1 MPALKMSV
9 QQQLAAALAESR
21 LEQLLRNFAGLR
33 IGVLGDF
40 FLDAYYDCDPILD
53 EKSLETGKTCYQV
66 VRLRRQAGAA
76 GTVAANLVALGVGR
90 VEAVGFCGDDGEG
103 YELRRA
109 MAHLGLDTTGFF
121 VCAERF
127 TPTYGKPCYI
137 DARSRQRPV
146 LEELERLDIKNRRPT
161 PVALQERLIEHIRS
175 RLDDWDG
182 LILLDQVDEPNC
194 GVLTRRMRAFVT
206 ARARQDPRGVFL
218 ADSRRR
224 IQLFNRVM
232 IKPNQF
238 EAAAALGKPRR
249 KPSLRAS
256 AENALSLARR
266 TGRPVFL
273 TLADK
278 GMLVAD
284 RAAVERLP
292 AVPLS
297 GPLDPVGA
305 GDSTSAALVAA
316 LASGA
321 GLLEAA
327 AIASLAA
334 SITVQQIGATGT
346 ASPDQLR
353 RRYREATRGL

>member
-1 MPALKMSV
+1 MSLQQIADALPQSRL
-9 QQQLAAALAESR
+9 QQLLQA
-21 LEQLLRNFAGLR
+21 FAGLR

-40 FLDAYYDCDPILD
+40 FLDAYYDCDSALD

-109 MAHLGLDTTGFF
+109 MADLGLDTTGFF
-121 VCAERF
+121 VCPQRF

-137 DARSRQRPV
+137 EARSRKKPV
-146 LEELERLDIKNRRPT
+146 LEELERLDIKNRRTT
-161 PVALQERLIEHIRS
+161 PVELQKRLIEHLHS

-194 GVLTRRMRAFVT
+194 GVFTSRVRAFVT
-206 ARARQDPRGVFL
+206 AQARQRPRGVFL
-218 ADSRRR
+218 ADSRQH
-224 IQLFNRVM
+224 IHLFDGVM
-232 IKPNQF
+232 IKPNQS
-238 EAAAALGKPRR
+238 EAAAALGKSGRR
-249 KPSLRAS
+249 PSLKTS
-256 AENALSLARR
+256 AANACSLAGR

-284 RAAVERLP
+284 GATAELVP

-316 LASGA
+316 LASGS

-327 AIASLAA
+327 TIASLTA
-334 SITVQQIGATGT
+334 SITVQQIGTTGT
-346 ASPDQLR
+346 ARPEQIV
-353 RRYREATRGL
+353 RRYQEVTRGL

>member
-1 MPALKMSV
+1 MSI
-9 QQQLAAALAESR
+9 QRQIADSLSAGR
-21 LEQLLRNFAGLR
+21 LEQLLQAFAGLR

-40 FLDAYYDCDPILD
+40 FLDAYYDCDPTLD

-103 YELRRA
+103 YELHRA
-109 MAHLGLDTTGFF
+109 MADLGLDTTGFF
-121 VCAERF
+121 VCPQRF

-137 DARSRQRPV
+137 EARARKKPV
-146 LEELERLDIKNRRPT
+146 LEELERLDIKNRRAT
-161 PVALQERLIEHIRS
+161 PVELQERLIAHVRS

-194 GVLTRRMRAFVT
+194 GVFTSRMRAFVT
-206 ARARQDPRGVFL
+206 AQARQRPRGVFL
-218 ADSRRR
+218 ADSRQR
-224 IQLFNRVM
+224 IHLFDRVM

-238 EAAAALGKPRR
+238 EAAAALRKSGRR
-249 KPSLRAS
+249 PSRKAS
-256 AENALSLARR
+256 AENALALARR

-284 RAAVERLP
+284 GTAAERVP

-305 GDSTSAALVAA
+305 GDSTSATLVAA
-316 LASGA
+316 LAAGA

-327 AIASLAA
+327 VLATLVA
-334 SITVQQIGATGT
+334 SITVQQIGTTGT
-346 ASPDQLR
+346 ASPGQIA
-353 RRYREATRGL
+353 RRYREVTHGL